1 VEGGFLNT
9 QAISATRGASSEGA
23 QPKPDS
29 HFAPILTVCEE
40 CRGAQALAD
49 LCQQPGRENEGQ
61 KRIRRFGKVEIPQS
75 AFFAALK
82 MGDG

>member
-1 VEGGFLNT
+1 
-9 QAISATRGASSEGA
+9 
-23 QPKPDS
+23 
-29 HFAPILTVCEE
+29 VCEE

>member
-1 VEGGFLNT
+1 
-9 QAISATRGASSEGA
+9 
-23 QPKPDS
+23 
-29 HFAPILTVCEE
+29 VCEE

-61 KRIRRFGKVEIPQS
+61 KLIRRFGEVEILQS
-75 AFFAALK
+75 AFIGAFK